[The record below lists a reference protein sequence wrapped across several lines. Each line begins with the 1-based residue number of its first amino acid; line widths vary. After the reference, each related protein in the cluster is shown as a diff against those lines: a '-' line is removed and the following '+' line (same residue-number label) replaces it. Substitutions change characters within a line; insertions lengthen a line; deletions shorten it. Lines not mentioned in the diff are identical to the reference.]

1 MDLEQVFGLEMVTLH
16 TEWVEVYK
24 QVEFGQTVTMH
35 ILHML
40 HLADTNNLVSE
51 EKLTK

>member
-1 MDLEQVFGLEMVTLH
+1 METSH
-16 TEWVEVYK
+16 TEWVEEYK
-24 QVEFGQTVTMH
+24 QEEFGQIAIMLT
-35 ILHML
+35 LHML